1 MGRHTLAEDH
11 PVPHQPEPRED
22 VDSTYT
28 TGTHRAIG
36 KAAPRRRIA
45 TWPIACLV
53 LVGLVVVGV
62 FGWNWASGVLSNRA
76 EAEAVSCTAGSASI
90 KVVVAPAVLKPLQEA
105 ADSWD
110 QSNTVVDDHCVHATI
125 ASMSSQ
131 QMLDALSGKTSL
143 DAVGGLPD
151 AWIPESSYWGSQLQ
165 ALNPALIGSL
175 PQSLTSTISADY
187 PFLGLS
193 GPSVSETQ
201 MRAAQSFRAF
211 LQQPA
216 QKAIFAKDGITG
228 T

>member
-1 MGRHTLAEDH
+1 MGRHTLQED

-22 VDSTYT
+22 VESTYT

-36 KAAPRRRIA
+36 KAAPRRGVA
-45 TWPIACLV
+45 KWPIACLV
-53 LVGLVVVGV
+53 LVGLIVVGV
-62 FGWNWASGVLSNRA
+62 FGWNWASGELNNRA
-76 EAEAVSCTAGSASI
+76 EAAAASCTAGSASI
-90 KVVVAPAVLKPLQEA
+90 TVVVAPAVLKPIQEA

-110 QSNTVVDDHCVHATI
+110 QSNTVVDDHCVHADILAKT
-125 ASMSSQ
+125 SQ
-131 QMLDALSGKTSL
+131 QMLDALSGQTSV
-143 DAVGGLPD
+143 DSVGGLPD
-151 AWIPESSYWGSQLQ
+151 AWIPESTYWGSQLQ
-165 ALNPALIGSL
+165 ARNPALIGSL

-193 GPSVSETQ
+193 GTSISETQ

-216 QKAIFAKDGITG
+216 QKATFAKDGITG